1 MLEGTSTGACRR
13 IVSGLSPTTECNA
26 VSYGSSLCVF
36 FLPHQSFF
44 NHSSLILSA
53 AQTTVNHGL
62 CPETHFS
69 FDRPFPSPLDGTS
82 LVSIMP
88 FVGHMAFNGND
99 YSDGEPPQSVA
110 VSTLSWTPFAQL
122 IAACS
127 PAVNARQSEVPLS
140 HFPVTQSPSPVQADP
155 IPHRCSQV
163 VPPQSTPV
171 SVPSVAPFV
180 QDVHTEPSHC
190 VLPQSA
196 SKTHAF
202 PSAHALQTDPPQSV
216 SVSSPF

>member
-1 MLEGTSTGACRR
+1 MGIQPGGAICVLEGTSTGACRR

-44 NHSSLILSA
+44 NQSSLILFA

-88 FVGHMAFNGND
+88 FVGHMAFNAND
-99 YSDGEPPQSVA
+99 YSDGTVIRIIVVA
-110 VSTLSWTPFAQL
+110 
-122 IAACS
+122 I
-127 PAVNARQSEVPLS
+127 R
-140 HFPVTQSPSPVQADP
+140 P
-155 IPHRCSQV
+155 ILTMRGV
-163 VPPQSTPV
+163 YRW
-171 SVPSVAPFV
+171 
-180 QDVHTEPSHC
+180 
-190 VLPQSA
+190 
-196 SKTHAF
+196 
-202 PSAHALQTDPPQSV
+202 
-216 SVSSPF
+216 

>member
-1 MLEGTSTGACRR
+1 MGIQPGGAICVLEGTSTGACRR

-122 IAACS
+122 IAASS

-140 HFPVTQSPSPVQADP
+140 HLLVTQSESDAHAAPSP
-155 IPHRCSQV
+155 HRWLQV
-163 VPPQSTPV
+163 GKYSSTPPL
-171 SVPSVAPFV
+171 S
-180 QDVHTEPSHC
+180 
-190 VLPQSA
+190 SA
-196 SKTHAF
+196 SPRRT
-202 PSAHALQTDPPQSV
+202 
-216 SVSSPF
+216 SSPEQVGSRRGPGRTKARSGIRT